1 MNDFPIVFFDGD
13 KGGVGKSAACG
24 AFADW
29 AMTKGLPIAVVDGD
43 ARNPDVGRI
52 FDGAVP
58 ISQANLRLHD
68 GWMDLTD
75 FVHQNPNSMILIS
88 MPAGIGGE
96 LAREASRFMGMA
108 KSLDRPVGLVWVI
121 NRTLDSI
128 NLLNEA
134 QNALGSQLAAKIV
147 LKNLFFGEADK
158 FRRWEDSTT
167 KKKFEAS
174 GGITLTLAELH
185 ERVMDKLFSDPKN
198 IMPYSAAA
206 MPMKEYEK
214 SPHKLTPSEN
224 VELLTWLQE
233 NDKTFRAIT
242 DKLGVSLE

>member
-1 MNDFPIVFFDGD
+1 MKNYPIVFFDGD

-29 AMTKGLPIAVVDGD
+29 AQAKGLPIAVVDGD

-52 FDGAVP
+52 FDGVVP
-58 ISQANLRLHD
+58 ISQANLRLKD

-75 FVHQNPNSMILIS
+75 FIHENSDRMVLIS

-108 KSLDRPVGLVWVI
+108 QSLDRPVGLVWVI

-128 NLLNEA
+128 NLLNA
-134 QNALGSQLAAKIV
+134 ALSSFGDNLAAKIV

-158 FRRWEDSTT
+158 FRRWDDSNT
-167 KKKFEAS
+167 KKKFESA

-185 ERVMDKLFSDPKN
+185 ERVMDKLFGDPKN

-206 MPMKEYEK
+206 MPMKEYEQ

-224 VELLTWLQE
+224 VELLTWLQD
-233 NDKTFRAIT
+233 NDKAFRTVA
-242 DKLGVSLE
+242 DRLGIVLE